1 MVELETKIT
10 KGGIIYIP
18 KEIREAFGK
27 EIRIIPNA
35 SAALFFP
42 KNVDYE
48 DVLKSLEIIAADL
61 KHRIELR
68 NKKKGD
74 KA

>member
-1 MVELETKIT
+1 MVELKTRIS

-18 KEIREAFGK
+18 KEIRDAFGK

-42 KNVDYE
+42 KNVGYE

-68 NKKKGD
+68 NKNQTYV
-74 KA
+74 